1 MPKITKKI
9 DDTQAEKMLLQGVSQ
24 SKIAKHFG
32 VSASAVSSWVKS
44 YYAKKNN
51 RKCPTCKYREKS
63 GRAGNCNYMAIVGHS
78 RGCSA
83 ENCTVYEEGNPS

>member
-32 VSASAVSSWVKS
+32 VSASAVSSWAKS
-44 YYAKKNN
+44 YYAKKRITENARPVN
-51 RKCPTCKYREKS
+51 TGKK
-63 GRAGNCNYMAIVGHS
+63 VGEQET
-78 RGCSA
+78 A
-83 ENCTVYEEGNPS
+83 TIWQL